1 MFSITMMYMRSK
13 YLPMGREEEGASDD
27 GSFVELGKGGLEV
40 VGFEVKEDKVEG
52 LTVEYLVGCNRKRRS
67 KKR

>member
-1 MFSITMMYMRSK
+1 MMYMRSK
-13 YLPMGREEEGASDD
+13 YLPMRRDEEGALDD
-27 GSFVELGKGGLEV
+27 GSFVELGKGWEV

>member
-1 MFSITMMYMRSK
+1 
-13 YLPMGREEEGASDD
+13 MGREEEGASDD

-52 LTVEYLVGCNRKRRS
+52 LIVEYLVGCGSRK
-67 KKR
+67 K

>member
-1 MFSITMMYMRSK
+1 VFSITMMYMRSK
-13 YLPMGREEEGASDD
+13 YLPMGRDEEGASDD
-27 GSFVELGKGGLEV
+27 GRFVGLGLEV
-40 VGFEVKEDKVEG
+40 VGVEVKEDKIEG

>member
-13 YLPMGREEEGASDD
+13 YLPMRREEEGASDD
-27 GSFVELGKGGLEV
+27 GSFVELGKGWEV

>member
-1 MFSITMMYMRSK
+1 VFSITMMYMRSK
-13 YLPMGREEEGASDD
+13 YLPMGRDEEGASDD
-27 GSFVELGKGGLEV
+27 GSFVELGKGWEV